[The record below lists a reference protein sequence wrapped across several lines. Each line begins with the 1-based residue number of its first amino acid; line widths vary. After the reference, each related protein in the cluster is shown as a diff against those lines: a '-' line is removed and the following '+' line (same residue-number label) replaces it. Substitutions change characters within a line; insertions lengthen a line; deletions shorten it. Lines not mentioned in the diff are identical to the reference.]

1 MTSIRRRT
9 LLATALGSGVS
20 LAIAAGGGLVP
31 AQAAEKSVTIGIDL
45 PLTGADAEGATRI
58 KYGAEMAIDEANAKG
73 GVAGYKLDMMTL
85 NDATASA
92 GQYDPAQA
100 ATNAKKFVSDP
111 HVVAAVGPEMSGAG
125 KAMSPILS
133 AGNLAIITPASTN
146 PDITDPKFAGQ
157 YRPAGKAIYFR
168 TVTTDAFQGPN
179 MANYM
184 RDTLKM
190 KSVYILDDS
199 GAYGVGIANAYEG
212 QAKKIGVKVLG
223 HDQLNPKE
231 ADYTTSLTKIKAL
244 NPDAVYYGGVA
255 GAGVKFVKQS
265 YDVMPKTIKAGGD
278 GVFGPEYLSAVGFP
292 AAEGLYATN
301 ASPHVTED
309 PAAQAWVKRYSE
321 KYKVQ
326 PDDYAIT
333 AYDAA
338 LVIIDAIK
346 RVAESGKPV
355 NHDNVRDAI
364 QTAKVKTLQGE
375 VSFDENG
382 DINSRVVSVF
392 QIRHDP
398 KFKDDDIIHQ
408 YKYIGVAP
416 QSPAS

>member
-1 MTSIRRRT
+1 MTSIRRSL
-9 LLATALGSGVS
+9 LLATALGAGVS
-20 LAIAAGGGLVP
+20 LAIAGFGGATP

-58 KYGAEMAIDEANAKG
+58 KYGAEMAIDEANAAG
-73 GVAGYKLDMMTL
+73 GVAGYKIDMMTL

-100 ATNAKKFVSDP
+100 ATNAKKFLADP
-111 HVVAAVGPEMSGAG
+111 HVVAAIGPEMSGAG

-133 AGNLAIITPASTN
+133 AGDLATVTPSSTN

-179 MANYM
+179 MANWM

-231 ADYTTSLTKIKAL
+231 ADYTTALTKIKGM
-244 NPDAVYYGGVA
+244 NPDAIYYGGVA
-255 GAGVKFVKQS
+255 GAGVKLVKQS
-265 YDVMPKTIKAGGD
+265 YDVLPKTIRAGGD
-278 GVFGPEYLSAVGFP
+278 GVYGPEYLSAVGSP
-292 AAEGLYATN
+292 ANEGLYATN
-301 ASPHVTED
+301 ASPHVVED
-309 PAAQAWVKRYSE
+309 PAVQGWVAKFTKTYGT
-321 KYKVQ
+321 Q
-326 PDDYAIT
+326 PDDYALT
-333 AYDAA
+333 AYDAS

-346 RVAESGKPV
+346 RVAASGKEV
-355 NHDNVRDAI
+355 NHSNVRDAI
-364 QTAKVKTLQGE
+364 QSTKLKTMQGE

-392 QIRHDP
+392 QIKHDP
-398 KFKDDDIIHQ
+398 KYKDDDMIHQ

-416 QSPAS
+416 QTPAS